1 MPKTLRII
9 HRKLGRERVW
19 GLAHSDGV
27 IELDERLK
35 GYKYLLYLIHE
46 FMHLRHPEWSERKV
60 RSESTK
66 MARIIWKMKYR
77 IVPNEY
83 L

>member
-1 MPKTLRII
+1 MPKDVKIV
-9 HRKLGRERVW
+9 HRKLGREKVW
-19 GLAHSDGV
+19 GWAHSDGV

-46 FMHLRHPEWSERKV
+46 YMHLRHPEWTEKKV

-66 MARIIWKMKYR
+66 MARVIWKMKNR
-77 IVPNEY
+77 IISDE
-83 L
+83 

>member
-1 MPKTLRII
+1 MDVKIV
-9 HRKLGRERVW
+9 HRKLGREKVY

-27 IELDERLK
+27 IELDDRLK

-46 FMHLRHPEWSERKV
+46 YMHIRHPDWSERKV

-66 MARIIWKMKYR
+66 MARVIWKMRDR
-77 IVPNEY
+77 II
-83 L
+83 

>member
-1 MPKTLRII
+1 MQDKLKIV
-9 HRKLGRERVW
+9 HRKLGREKVW
-19 GLAHSDGV
+19 GWAHSDGI

-66 MARIIWKMKYR
+66 MARLIWRMRHR
-77 IVPNEY
+77 I
-83 L
+83 

>member
-1 MPKTLRII
+1 MEVKIV
-9 HRKLGRERVW
+9 HRKLGRERVY

-27 IELDERLK
+27 IELDDRLK

-46 FMHLRHPEWSERKV
+46 YMHIRHPDWSERKV

-66 MARIIWKMKYR
+66 MARVIWKMRSR
-77 IVPNEY
+77 IM
-83 L
+83 

>member
-1 MPKTLRII
+1 MPKDVKII
-9 HRKLGRERVW
+9 HRKLGREKVW
-19 GLAHSDGV
+19 GWAHSDGV

-46 FMHLRHPEWSERKV
+46 YMHLRHPEWSERKV

-66 MARIIWKMKYR
+66 MARVIWRMKNRIIYD
-77 IVPNEY
+77 E
-83 L
+83 

>member
-1 MPKTLRII
+1 MEVKII
-9 HRKLGRERVW
+9 HRKLGREKAY
-19 GLAHSDGV
+19 GLAHSDGI
-27 IELDERLK
+27 IELDDRLK

-46 FMHLRHPEWSERKV
+46 YMHLRYPDWSEKKV

-66 MARIIWKMKYR
+66 MARVIWKMRHR
-77 IVPNEY
+77 IN

>member
-1 MPKTLRII
+1 MPKDVKII
-9 HRKLGRERVW
+9 HRKLGREKVW
-19 GLAHSDGV
+19 GWAHSDGV

-46 FMHLRHPEWSERKV
+46 YMHLRHPEWSERKV

-66 MARIIWKMKYR
+66 MARVIWRMKNRIISD
-77 IVPNEY
+77 E
-83 L
+83 

>member
-1 MPKTLRII
+1 MSENVKII

-19 GLAHSDGV
+19 GFAHSDGV
-27 IELDERLK
+27 IELDERLR

-46 FMHLRHPEWSERKV
+46 FMHLRHPEWSERRV

-66 MARIIWKMKYR
+66 MARVIWRMRENILPAIK
-77 IVPNEY
+77 
-83 L
+83 

>member
-1 MPKTLRII
+1 MPKDVKII

-19 GLAHSDGV
+19 GWAHSEGV

-46 FMHLRHPEWSERKV
+46 YMHIRHPEWSERKV

-66 MARIIWKMKYR
+66 MARVIWRMKHR
-77 IVPNEY
+77 IDNN
-83 L
+83 